1 MRDKLI
7 PKNSCQI
14 YFYIVNKIY
23 HVREFTNQDTRNDLR
38 ERVILKKQKIDK
50 EVLCIVECSKI
61 NGKNVPYYHK
71 KNTAKRSHT
80 ITFDLSPCED
90 IENAKADLLTQL

>member
-1 MRDKLI
+1 MRDNLI

-50 EVLCIVECSKI
+50 AAFELGI
-61 NGKNVPYYHK
+61 NRFTARSIIYYATK
-71 KNTAKRSHT
+71 K
-80 ITFDLSPCED
+80 
-90 IENAKADLLTQL
+90 